1 MTEDNQ
7 TLSNLLRENR
17 RFRPPQELAD
27 HANVTGTAYD
37 AADADREAF
46 WATQA
51 GRLHWDEPWTQI
63 LDWSEKPFA
72 KWFVGGR
79 LNASY
84 NCVDR
89 HVAAGHGERVAIHF
103 EGEPG
108 DSRSVTYAEL
118 KTEVCKAAN
127 ALTALG
133 VTAGDR
139 VAIYMPMIP
148 ETAVAMLACARIGA
162 VHSVCFAAF

>member
-1 MTEDNQ
+1 MTDNQ
-7 TLSNLLRENR
+7 ETLSNLLRENR
-17 RFRPPQELAD
+17 RFPPPQDLVD
-27 HANVTGTAYD
+27 HANVTESAYS

-46 WATQA
+46 WAAQA
-51 GRLHWDEPWTQI
+51 GRLHWDQPWTQV

-79 LNASY
+79 LNAAY

-89 HVAAGHGERVAIHF
+89 HVDAGAGSRVAIHF

-108 DSRSVTYAEL
+108 DSRSLTYAEL
-118 KTEVCKAAN
+118 KDEVCKAAN

-133 VTAGDR
+133 VGKGDR

-148 ETAVAMLACARIGA
+148 ETAV
-162 VHSVCFAAF
+162 